1 MVTYFILFRNSIL
14 FLLSKKLSVAT
25 HIYDYMF
32 CKQPKNSIAAFL
44 AYITFFPRNN
54 VQCSR
59 YPKHSKIFCDS
70 LVVKWGLML
79 IVTRIHAHK
88 ISVILKN
95 DAKQVFLSSISL
107 NIFHFIFFYFY
118 FSVNNSIS
126 CINRKGIS
134 TKPYNGS
141 FSS

>member
-1 MVTYFILFRNSIL
+1 MDTYFILFHISIL

-59 YPKHSKIFCDS
+59 YRKHSNIFCDS
-70 LVVKWGLML
+70 VLVVKWGLLL

-107 NIFHFIFFYFY
+107 NIFHFIFFLFLF
-118 FSVNNSIS
+118 FS
-126 CINRKGIS
+126 
-134 TKPYNGS
+134 
-141 FSS
+141 